1 MNIKLKYI
9 GEDIFLSLLNGKV
22 YECIGIEDDLVRVI
36 DEEKED
42 YLYAIL
48 RPKPLDNSSKGGVWE
63 VAENTKDKL
72 FETNLNKYIELA
84 KNRDYDYVSD
94 KKRILQTY
102 NNK

>member
-1 MNIKLKYI
+1 M
-9 GEDIFLSLLNGKV
+9 
-22 YECIGIEDDLVRVI
+22 
-36 DEEKED
+36 
-42 YLYAIL
+42 
-48 RPKPLDNSSKGGVWE
+48 DNSSKGGVWE